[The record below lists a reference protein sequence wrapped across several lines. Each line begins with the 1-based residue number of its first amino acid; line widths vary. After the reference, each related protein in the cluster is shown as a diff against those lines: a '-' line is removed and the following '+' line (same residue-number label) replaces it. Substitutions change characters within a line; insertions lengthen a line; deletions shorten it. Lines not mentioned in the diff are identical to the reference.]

1 MAHKCEFC
9 DCIYKSI
16 QSCKNHMR
24 IKHCNFLKS
33 KPDKK
38 QFICDYCQKHFARKS
53 NLNYHQE
60 NACKNR
66 LIVQQPKT
74 DAVDLQNQIN
84 ELKKELVELKNTKTK
99 HNIINNGTIINNI
112 IYINKT
118 GTENLLDLNDIEC
131 AEIFSKEFSSV
142 VSLVKFINF
151 NERLPSNHSFC
162 SKSLEGKYLLAY
174 DFGKSKIEST
184 RKKYFYHEL
193 LANSVDKLEILYK
206 SRKNK
211 FSKLKQEQI
220 ENNIKS
226 LKDIRNRDFSD
237 KILKEI
243 KNQLVELS
251 YNCKNTVLNTWKNYR
266 ASDHMYK
273 SFGHDI
279 KNSNII
285 EDDSDSEL
293 SELNSSESDNES
305 DEINLKSI
313 KL

>member
-1 MAHKCEFC
+1 M
-9 DCIYKSI
+9 
-16 QSCKNHMR
+16 
-24 IKHCNFLKS
+24 
-33 KPDKK
+33 
-38 QFICDYCQKHFARKS
+38 
-53 NLNYHQE
+53 
-60 NACKNR
+60 
-66 LIVQQPKT
+66 
-74 DAVDLQNQIN
+74 
-84 ELKKELVELKNTKTK
+84 KKELVELKNTKTK

-174 DFGKSKIEST
+174 DFKKSKIEST

-251 YNCKNTVLNTWKNYR
+251 YNCKNTVLHTWKNYTP
-266 ASDHMYK
+266 SDHMYK
-273 SFGHDI
+273 SFGHDSI
-279 KNSNII
+279 NNNVI
-285 EDDSDSEL
+285 ENDSDSEL
-293 SELNSSESDNES
+293 SELNSSDSDEES
-305 DEINLKSI
+305 DETNIKSI